1 MKLSLVVNGEN
12 YMVDVDSDTPLLWV
26 LRDHLQ
32 LNGTK
37 FSCGAGLCGTCTV
50 LINGKTERS
59 CSYPISVLKDQQVVT
74 IEGISSKHPVI
85 KAWKELD
92 VPQCGYCQSG
102 QILSAIALLDKT
114 PNPSE
119 TEIKTA
125 MNNLCRCGTYPEI
138 KNAVEL
144 STELKRKE
152 A

>member
-12 YMVDVDSDTPLLWV
+12 YNVDVDSDTPLLWV
-26 LRDHLQ
+26 LRDHLK

-50 LINGKTERS
+50 LINGKTVRS
-59 CSYPISVLKDQQVVT
+59 CSYPISNLKDQQVVT
-74 IEGISSKHPVI
+74 IEGISSEHPVI
-85 KAWKELD
+85 QAWKELD

-114 PNPSE
+114 PTPSE

-138 KNAVEL
+138 KNAVLL

>member
-12 YMVDVDSDTPLLWV
+12 YTVDVDSDTPLLWV

-50 LINGKTERS
+50 LINGKTVRS

-74 IEGISSKHPVI
+74 IEGISSEHPVI
-85 KAWKELD
+85 QAWKELD